1 MPNDTKKK
9 DKKEDI
15 AKLRMILDSPFDA
28 KSVSSNDEFLDS
40 VRKRLVGEPSKQD
53 IKFRE
58 SLSDL
63 TKKSDSLTPQVKI
76 HPPEKTCQTFIDIKP
91 EKEIKHV
98 ETEKIQTPATIER
111 RFDIEDLIDP
121 KDLYEIEKV
130 EIPNSKPGEIKQQIH
145 MVAEK
150 ENLPEWIPVET
161 TEKVKSEEKTV
172 DEWIPVDVSEKKET
186 KETKEE
192 LVPEWSSVTPWKKNK
207 ASLSEQKP
215 QPEFVPIAEEPELR
229 LEPAHIS
236 EIPRLKIPLIEQD
249 KKTDVFHEIKSI
261 DAKTAE
267 ILYEH
272 GYTSLEKIQN
282 MAVKDVV
289 AAGVE
294 KRVAKAICKELDK
307 TKKEQDKETKKQMR
321 QPKKTVVEQTKPA
334 EDVEEWESYRHEQT
348 AELKKEEPPVFTY
361 EGYTLYKKEIETS
374 DGKKRTIHFFSK
386 TIPENAEAVL
396 LPDGFEVKL
405 NDKTGLP
412 FLKKKT

>member
-9 DKKEDI
+9 DKKEDMD
-15 AKLRMILDSPFDA
+15 KLRMILDSPFDA
-28 KSVSSNDEFLDS
+28 KSVSSNDALLDS
-40 VRKRLVGEPSKQD
+40 VRKRLVGEPSQQD

-76 HPPEKTCQTFIDIKP
+76 HQP
-91 EKEIKHV
+91 EKEIKRV
-98 ETEKIQTPATIER
+98 ETEKLQTPAKIER
-111 RFDIEDLIDP
+111 RFDIEEIIDP

-130 EIPNSKPGEIKQQIH
+130 EIPNSKPSEIKQQIH
-145 MVAEK
+145 VVAEK
-150 ENLPEWIPVET
+150 ENLPEWIPVDT
-161 TEKVKSEEKTV
+161 LEKVKSEEKLI
-172 DEWIPVDVSEKKET
+172 DEWIPVDTSEKKET
-186 KETKEE
+186 KETKDEP
-192 LVPEWSSVTPWKKNK
+192 VSEWSSVTPLKKNK
-207 ASLSEQKP
+207 ASLSEPKP
-215 QPEFVPIAEEPELR
+215 QPEFAPIATEPEPR

-236 EIPRLKIPLIEQD
+236 EISKPKIPLIEQD

-282 MAVKDVV
+282 VTVKDVV
-289 AAGVE
+289 ATGVE
-294 KRVAKAICKELDK
+294 KRVAKAIRKELNK
-307 TKKEQDKETKKQMR
+307 TQKKQEKETKKQAR
-321 QPKKTVVEQTKPA
+321 QPKKTVIEQTKPA

-348 AELKKEEPPVFTY
+348 EEPIKEEPTGFTY
-361 EGYTLYKKEIETS
+361 EEYTLYKKEIETS

-386 TIPENAEAVL
+386 TPPEAAEAVS